1 MTATDLPAFPMP
13 REHPLDPPPAYRD
26 LREAAPIARVTT
38 RRGPVWLVTRH
49 EDTRT
54 VLTDRRFSS
63 DPRTPGYPSYLT
75 GDVPPPPGFFMQL
88 DPPDHPRLRR
98 TVSREFLVNHIDALR
113 PRMTAILDPLIDQM
127 LDRPPPVD
135 LVRALAYPMA
145 SMVICEL
152 LGVPYDDHVFFEE
165 KVDAVLSRTAPPE
178 QTEQAAIEL
187 MGYFDRLVTAR
198 EAEPGDDILGR
209 LVRQQTSS
217 SRISHQ
223 ELVGIAALM
232 LLGGYD
238 TMAQMIG
245 LGTVTLLGHPD
256 QKDAL
261 VADPSL
267 IPGAVEELLRY
278 LTVNHSGL
286 PRAATEDVMVG
297 DVRIA
302 AGDGVLV
309 LINSANRDAGVF
321 DRPDEFDIRREGRGH
336 VAFGHGF
343 HKCVGA
349 TMARAELAVVFGTLF
364 RRVPTLRLASPVEAL
379 PYRHD
384 MVLYGLYELPVTWTS

>member
-1 MTATDLPAFPMP
+1 VTATLPPFPMP
-13 REHPLDPPPAYRD
+13 RAHPLDPPPGYRD
-26 LREAAPIARVTT
+26 LRASAPIARVATE
-38 RRGPVWLVTRH
+38 RGPVWVVSRH
-49 EDTRT
+49 EEARA

-98 TVSREFLVNHIDALR
+98 TVSREFLVNHIDSLR
-113 PRMTAILDPLIDQM
+113 PRMVAILDGLIDAM
-127 LDRPPPVD
+127 LDREPPVD

-145 SMVICEL
+145 STVICEL
-152 LGVPYDDHVFFEE
+152 LGVPYSDHVFFQE

-178 QTEQAAIEL
+178 QTQAAAIEL
-187 MGYFDRLVTAR
+187 MGYFDQLVTAR
-198 EAEPGDDILGR
+198 EQDPGDDVLGR
-209 LVRQQTSS
+209 LVRERTDRGDG
-217 SRISHQ
+217 RISHA
-223 ELVGIAALM
+223 ELVGIAALL

-245 LGTVTLLGHPD
+245 LGTATLLAHPE
-256 QKDAL
+256 QRQAL
-261 VADPSL
+261 VADPQL
-267 IPGAVEELLRY
+267 VPGAVEELLRY

-286 PRAATEDVMVG
+286 PRAAIADVQIG

-309 LINSANRDAGVF
+309 LLNSANRDAGVF
-321 DRPDEFDIRREGRGH
+321 DRPDELDVHRGGRDH
-336 VAFGHGF
+336 LAFGHGF

-349 TMARAELAVVFGTLF
+349 TMARAELTVVFGTLF
-364 RRVPTLRLASPVEAL
+364 RRVPTLALVTPVEQL

-384 MVLYGLYELPVTWTS
+384 MVLYGLYELPVTW